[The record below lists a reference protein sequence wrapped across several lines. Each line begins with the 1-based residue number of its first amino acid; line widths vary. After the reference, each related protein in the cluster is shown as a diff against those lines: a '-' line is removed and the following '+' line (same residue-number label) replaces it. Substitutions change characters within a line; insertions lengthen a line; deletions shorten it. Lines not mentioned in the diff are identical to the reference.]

1 MKRPVEEFEKRGRI
15 ITAILIILLIILVI
29 LFTNYIE
36 NLNVNISNTIEDI
49 NFKKDNTFKLIS
61 STENQDLESF
71 LMDFANKENIN
82 LEIDYAGTIDIMQK
96 LNNGEEYDAVW
107 ASNSIWLYMLD
118 SSKVSVS
125 DSKST
130 SINPVVFGIT
140 EQKARELNFVDRD
153 IYTKDIV
160 DAIKNGNLK
169 FSMSNPTQ
177 TNTGATAY
185 LGMLTTLAGN
195 PEVLREENLQD
206 ENLKNEL
213 ISLFSGLERSSGSED
228 FLEELFLNGNY
239 EAVVTYEFSIINMN
253 KKLEEQGKEPLYILY
268 PIDGVSI
275 SDSPLAF
282 IKQGDGEKEDFFK
295 KLQEYILSSEG
306 QNLLA
311 SKGRRTWFGGINN
324 EVDQT
329 VFNKEWGIDTTKYI
343 VPVKYPNT
351 EIIKEALSIY
361 QTELRK
367 PVHTVFCLDYSGS
380 MAGSG
385 YSQLK
390 QAMEYILNEEKASEN
405 LLQFSEKDKITVIP
419 FNGKV
424 LNVWNTNNGIDTQN
438 LIDNIATL
446 KPSGATNIYD
456 TAIRA
461 LEELSTEDLNIYNT
475 SIILMT
481 DGMSNTGKFSDL
493 SNYYKNLKKDIP
505 IYSIMFGSAYEQELG
520 NIAELTNSKV
530 FDGKVD
536 LLQAFKEVRGYN

>member
-1 MKRPVEEFEKRGRI
+1 
-15 ITAILIILLIILVI
+15 
-29 LFTNYIE
+29 
-36 NLNVNISNTIEDI
+36 
-49 NFKKDNTFKLIS
+49 
-61 STENQDLESF
+61 
-71 LMDFANKENIN
+71 
-82 LEIDYAGTIDIMQK
+82 MQK

-206 ENLKNEL
+206 ENLKTEL